1 MEYETHKIEE
11 ALFKAFKSLELD
23 NQSIDDAVFHMTDW
37 LNDLKEWNQF
47 CENPESLDPEAL
59 ADLAMNFLVHVPA
72 HVAAASKLVTG
83 LPVSDIFGID
93 ATSESKT

>member
-11 ALFKAFKSLELD
+11 SLVKAFKSLELD
-23 NQSIDDAVFHMTDW
+23 NRVIDDAVFHMTDW
-37 LNDLKEWNQF
+37 LNDLKEWNKF
-47 CENPESLDPEAL
+47 CENPDSLSSEEL
-59 ADLAMNFLVHVPA
+59 SDLVMDFLVHVPS

-83 LPVSDIFGID
+83 LPVTDIFGIG